1 MELKHFGFNHI
12 RLQTIHP
19 GFVDTE
25 AVRDDGIPAPNE
37 ISETE
42 AAQFVL
48 NGLKKEMWENMSNIV
63 FIATSLSGKLSVR
76 L

>member
-1 MELKHFGFNHI
+1 MTHDSIQTARMELKHFGFNHI

-25 AVRDDGIPAPNE
+25 AVREDGISAPNE

-42 AAQFVL
+42 AA
-48 NGLKKEMWENMSNIV
+48 
-63 FIATSLSGKLSVR
+63 
-76 L
+76 